1 MTNDYKES
9 EHSWISRL
17 LTFGFLYTV
26 FYISFI
32 ESYTETVLVMGLDYR
47 IKNKYKH
54 KNDHLAKLNKLH

>member
-9 EHSWISRL
+9 EHSWISHL

-32 ESYTETVLVMGLDYR
+32 ESYTETVLVMGLD
-47 IKNKYKH
+47 
-54 KNDHLAKLNKLH
+54 

>member
-32 ESYTETVLVMGLDYR
+32 ESYTEIVLVMGLD
-47 IKNKYKH
+47 
-54 KNDHLAKLNKLH
+54 